1 MLRQVRRTVYH
12 TAWGKSLIRTQTA
25 WHNRLILGDT
35 ARPFALLEQYQAA
48 PLPDI
53 LQSDYAYYTTH
64 VSDVR
69 WTIAPELIQVLW
81 FLLERM
87 QPRVVVDLGSGYSSS
102 LLCRYQSQHDCNVI
116 SVDDSAEWL
125 EKTRAYLQQINLP
138 TDGLMSWD
146 MFQEQMVVADIVL
159 HDMGHAAGRIA
170 SFPKAL
176 GIYASGGIVIAD
188 DMHKPAWRTAML
200 QHVRQRKLYVHDLA
214 PIALD
219 SNLRYG
225 WLIHG
230 F

>member
-1 MLRQVRRTVYH
+1 MLRQVRRTIYH

-35 ARPFALLEQYQAA
+35 ARPCALLEQYHA
-48 PLPDI
+48 PLLPDI
-53 LQSDYAYYTTH
+53 LQSDYDYYTTH
-64 VSDVR
+64 VSDAR

-81 FLLERM
+81 FLLEQM

-102 LLCRYQSQHDCNVI
+102 LLRRYQSQHDCIVI

-125 EKTRAYLQQINLP
+125 EKTRAYLQHLNLP
-138 TDGLMSWD
+138 TDGLMLRD
-146 MFQEQMVVADIVL
+146 AFQEQVIQADIVL

-170 SFPKAL
+170 SMPNAL
-176 GIYASGGIVIAD
+176 ASCVSGGIVIAD

-200 QHVRQRKLYVHDLA
+200 QHVRQRNLYIHDLT

-219 SNLRYG
+219 NNLRFG